1 MPPVPQ
7 RKSPRIEL
15 VGEVYYEV
23 NCSQHLARW
32 TDISQDGLFI
42 QTMQPLPVGQEV
54 KLKIRLSSG
63 TKLYTAVGVVRHRL
77 DLVGMGLEFTHLH
90 PEAKRLIEGTAKCTL
105 EQITQVPKQTR
116 SQVTGG

>member
-1 MPPVPQ
+1 MPQVPQ
-7 RKSPRIEL
+7 RKSPRIDL

-23 NCSQHLARW
+23 NRSQRFSQW
-32 TDISQDGLFI
+32 TDISQGGLFI
-42 QTMQPLPVGQEV
+42 QTMHPLPVGQQV

-90 PEAKRLIEGTAKCTL
+90 PEAKRLIEGTAKLPL
-105 EQITQVPKQTR
+105 EQITQVPRQMR
-116 SQVTGG
+116 

>member
-1 MPPVPQ
+1 MPQVPQ
-7 RKSPRIEL
+7 RKNRRIEL

-23 NCSQHLARW
+23 NRSELLAQW

-42 QTMQPLPVGQEV
+42 QTMHPLPVGQEV

-63 TKLYTAVGVVRHRL
+63 TKLYRAIAVVRHRL

-90 PEAKRLIEGTAKCTL
+90 PEAKRLIEGTANHIVPL
-105 EQITQVPKQTR
+105 EQISHVPI
-116 SQVTGG
+116 

>member
-1 MPPVPQ
+1 MPQLPQ

-23 NCSQHLARW
+23 NRSQLLARW

-42 QTMQPLPVGQEV
+42 QTMHPLPVGQQV
-54 KLKIRLSSG
+54 KLKIQLPSG
-63 TKLYTAVGVVRHRL
+63 LKLYRAIGVVRHRL

-90 PEAKRLIEGTAKCTL
+90 PEAKRLIEGTANRKVPL
-105 EQITQVPKQTR
+105 EQITRAPI
-116 SQVTGG
+116 